1 MVSGKKLVICDAET
15 EYAARLAEYLGGKR
29 DLSLQ
34 VKICESPE
42 QVLSMR
48 RDTKIDILLA
58 DENMK
63 FTEGVLDAIPEVMY
77 LSVFETSAP
86 PDHKPRIYRYQSAD
100 AIYTCL
106 VEGLTASGMG
116 DLWAV
121 RKKNRGQLI
130 GYYSPIRRL
139 GQTSQAIKHG
149 IQLAKKSNVL
159 YPVSYT
165 HLDVYKRQQKDLLH
179 YHRHGSMWQIQMV
192 IWNLLPVQKL

>member
-1 MVSGKKLVICDAET
+1 MVSGKILVICDAET

-106 VEGLTASGMG
+106 VDG
-116 DLWAV
+116 
-121 RKKNRGQLI
+121 
-130 GYYSPIRRL
+130 
-139 GQTSQAIKHG
+139 
-149 IQLAKKSNVL
+149 
-159 YPVSYT
+159 
-165 HLDVYKRQQKDLLH
+165 
-179 YHRHGSMWQIQMV
+179 
-192 IWNLLPVQKL
+192 

>member
-63 FTEGVLDAIPEVMY
+63 LSPGSTVISQQMPSIPVWLM
-77 LSVFETSAP
+77 
-86 PDHKPRIYRYQSAD
+86 D
-100 AIYTCL
+100 
-106 VEGLTASGMG
+106 
-116 DLWAV
+116 
-121 RKKNRGQLI
+121 
-130 GYYSPIRRL
+130 
-139 GQTSQAIKHG
+139 
-149 IQLAKKSNVL
+149 
-159 YPVSYT
+159 
-165 HLDVYKRQQKDLLH
+165 
-179 YHRHGSMWQIQMV
+179 
-192 IWNLLPVQKL
+192 

>member
-1 MVSGKKLVICDAET
+1 MVSGKNLVICDAET

-63 FTEGVLDAIPEVMY
+63 FTEGVLDSIQEVMY

-86 PDHKPRIYRYQSAD
+86 PDHKP
-100 AIYTCL
+100 
-106 VEGLTASGMG
+106 
-116 DLWAV
+116 
-121 RKKNRGQLI
+121 
-130 GYYSPIRRL
+130 PIRRL
-139 GQTSQAIKHG
+139 GQTSQAIKNG

-159 YPVSYT
+159 YLNMEPYAGIGGHFADEKERNLSMLLYYAKQEIGNPGLLITTLVQQMSGMDYIPPVTYPE
-165 HLDVYKRQQKDLLH
+165 DLKTVTTEEWL
-179 YHRHGSMWQIQMV
+179 W
-192 IWNLLPVQKL
+192 LLREI

>member
-159 YPVSYT
+159 YLNMEPYAGIGG
-165 HLDVYKRQQKDLLH
+165 HFAD
-179 YHRHGSMWQIQMV
+179 
-192 IWNLLPVQKL
+192 